1 DGYQLAALQVE
12 SKAVVPA
19 GDGALVEAHGL
30 LGQPH
35 ATVQTLI
42 LERIDLAVHATQ
54 HDRDAADLNTFDVV
68 FRQLIGKQ
76 CRIPMVD
83 KAPGSILVRLILALG
98 LGIVGAGIADAVF
111 DDAAADDW
119 LGHDRSL
126 D

>member
-1 DGYQLAALQVE
+1 EDHAVDFMYRVGGDTGGTDQLVVRVGDDGYQLAALQVE

-54 HDRDAADLNTFDVV
+54 HDRDAADLNTFDMV

-83 KAPGSILVRLILALG
+83 KAPGSILVR
-98 LGIVGAGIADAVF
+98 D
-111 DDAAADDW
+111 
-119 LGHDRSL
+119 
-126 D
+126 